1 MMAAG
6 YSPIS
11 NDRRSGGW
19 HRLLGAFLAVFCA
32 FSFVLAGI
40 AAAKTNKRAVAVIIG
55 NKDYEDRIPDVEFAA
70 NDANA
75 FRKFVVDV
83 LGYDPENIIDLR
95 NATKAQL
102 EAAFGNRVTHE
113 GKLWRYLDPKGRSD
127 VVVFYSGHGVPGLKD
142 KRGYLLP
149 VDADPNSPEING
161 YPVDTLFDNLSK
173 LEARSMSVFLDAC
186 FSGESHEGML
196 VRATSGITI
205 SPKLPTKTPT
215 KMSIITAA
223 QGDQVA
229 SWDFKAKHGMFTR
242 HLLDALYGQ
251 ADKGE
256 YGNGD
261 GKVALSEVKEYLDD
275 FMTRAARREYGRHQN
290 AWVNGDDGIV
300 LTTPPKGAVRPTK
313 VVARVVAPKPKPK
326 PKPRVV
332 APKPVK
338 PKPAPKKVVSVAP
351 APKPKPK
358 PKPRLVRP
366 PVGSSLSYS
375 NRAIRIQR
383 YENNIVTISTP
394 TGTEKL
400 LLGMIRM
407 GKDVFQVHHTLSIS
421 SGEWRK
427 ASRLFP
433 LQVGKRVKFEL
444 EDIYTSGDR
453 HEDPMAISMKVESR
467 RTVSF
472 SGASIDVWRITAVA
486 NLDTPRRSNV
496 AEVKWV
502 IDYSPVLGLPLSV
515 RESVNNW
522 ANWAIKTF
530 GSYGLNNLP
539 RSAFASR

>member
-1 MMAAG
+1 MTSVAKSTG
-6 YSPIS
+6 STV
-11 NDRRSGGW
+11 RRAR
-19 HRLLGAFLAVFCA
+19 RLLRAFRLFVMLAGAISFVQAGLAV
-32 FSFVLAGI
+32 
-40 AAAKTNKRAVAVIIG
+40 AKTNKRAVAVIIG
-55 NKDYEDRIPDVEFAA
+55 NKDYTGRIPAVEFAV

-75 FRKFVVDV
+75 FRRFVVDV

-102 EAAFGNRVTHE
+102 ESAFGNRVTHE
-113 GKLWRYLDPKGRSD
+113 GRLWRYLDPKGRSD

-142 KRGYLLP
+142 KRGYILP

-161 YPVDTLFDNLSK
+161 FSVDTLFENLSK
-173 LEARSMSVFLDAC
+173 LEAKSISVYLDAC
-186 FSGESHEGML
+186 FSGDSQQGML

-205 SPKLPTKTPT
+205 SPKLPTRTPA

-229 SWDFKAKHGMFTR
+229 SWDFEAKHGMFTR
-242 HLLDALYGQ
+242 HLLDALYGE

-275 FMTRAARREYGRHQN
+275 LMTRAARREYGRHQN
-290 AWVNGDDGIV
+290 AWVNGEDHAV
-300 LTTPPKGAVRPTK
+300 LTTPPPGASRPAKAAAVKPVTK
-313 VVARVVAPKPKPK
+313 
-326 PKPRVV
+326 
-332 APKPVK
+332 PKPVK
-338 PKPAPKKVVSVAP
+338 TKPVPKTVVRVAP
-351 APKPKPK
+351 ATTPK
-358 PKPRLVRP
+358 PKPRLIRP
-366 PVGSSLSYS
+366 PVGSSFNYT
-375 NRAIRIQR
+375 NRAVSIQN

-400 LLGMIRM
+400 LLGMIRT
-407 GKDVFQVHHTLSIS
+407 GKEVFQVQHILDIS
-421 SGEWRK
+421 SDELRK

-444 EDIYTSGDR
+444 VDTFTGDDN
-453 HEDPMAISMKVESR
+453 HEDPMAVSMTVESR
-467 RTVSF
+467 RTIRY
-472 SGASIDVWRITAVA
+472 SGVDIDVWRITAVA

-502 IDYSPVLGLPLSV
+502 FDYSPVLGLPLSV

-522 ANWAIKTF
+522 ANWGIKTF
-530 GSYGLNNLP
+530 GSYGLNSLP
-539 RSAFASR
+539 RSAIASR